1 MTRHPFLWSHEFGV
15 ERLHQ
20 ISGMIFC
27 REIASQEFVLP
38 HERWNPFQM
47 LWRNRAFRDEETI
60 PQGRE
65 EVLILYR
72 QVMQQVAEAYP
83 GYDQHEVI
91 DGARLGERVVV
102 MTSQSYPL
110 ALNLTYR
117 LLEALYPD
125 SALNALGLR
134 WQDYIGQFSVP
145 ELALLN
151 RKMIRAPLTAAD
163 HALFA
168 AAGQGDQE
176 SIDVAI
182 HAGAQ
187 LHCFDDHGNTP
198 LGQLISAWADHF
210 YRDAGRKESPQQALL
225 TNTARW
231 QQALQALLTAGA
243 HPDVA
248 DFEELSPL
256 QHALLNL
263 LLPAIPMLLKAGGN
277 IALHSSFD
285 DWAGIFHSF
294 SWFDLY
300 FEGYHQND
308 MSARLINACL
318 LLRYP
323 HPAVGKSAYAVDESA
338 RTVCAEAREWLAGYQ
353 TDCPIQQRFIEDMA
367 AIPLLPRP

>member
-1 MTRHPFLWSHEFGV
+1 MTRHPFLWSHEFGF

-27 REIASQEFVLP
+27 REIASYEFVLP

-47 LWRNRAFRDEETI
+47 LWRNRAFRDGEKI
-60 PQGRE
+60 PHGRE
-65 EVLILYR
+65 EVLTLYR
-72 QVMQQVAEAYP
+72 QVMQQVAEVYP
-83 GYDQHEVI
+83 GYDQHDVI

-117 LLEALYPD
+117 LLEDLYSD
-125 SALNALGLR
+125 SALKALGLR

-163 HALFA
+163 RALFA
-168 AAGQGDQE
+168 AVGQGDPE
-176 SIDVAI
+176 GIDVAI

-187 LHCFDDHGNTP
+187 LHRFDDHGNTP
-198 LGQLISAWADHF
+198 LGELISAWADDFH
-210 YRDAGRKESPQQALL
+210 RDAGKKESPQQALL

-231 QQALQALLTAGA
+231 QHALQALLTAGA
-243 HPDVA
+243 HPAVA
-248 DFEELSPL
+248 DFEALSPL
-256 QHALLNL
+256 QDALLNL

-277 IALHSSFD
+277 IALHTSFD

-300 FEGYHQND
+300 FEGYHQQNNV
-308 MSARLINACL
+308 ARLVEACL
-318 LLRYP
+318 ILRYP
-323 HPAVGKSAYAVDESA
+323 QPAFGASAAKD
-338 RTVCAEAREWLAGYQ
+338 RAEAREWLARYQ
-353 TDCPIQQRFIEDMA
+353 TDCPIQQRFIEDMR
-367 AIPLLPRP
+367 AIPLLPEP